1 MATTPRSERLTKSHA
16 HHSVAA
22 MNFVDRITRSPRPF
36 DADRGREIGQIFD
49 EFAPELKEVLAG
61 TGGSSPYLYSVI
73 EREAD
78 WLCEALSDTPEKA
91 LGEVLAA
98 VEGLAP
104 GNLGDGLRQAKR
116 RIAVL
121 VALADL
127 AGVWSLQEVTGA
139 LTQFADLAVDRS
151 VKMLVAAEIDR
162 GKLPGAG
169 ESDKGTAG
177 GMAVLAMGKM
187 GAAELNYSSDIDLIC
202 LFDETR
208 FEPADYADARASF
221 IRVTR
226 RLTALLSDMTTEGYV
241 FRTDLRLR
249 PDASVT
255 PVCLSMEAAERYYE
269 SVGRTWERAA
279 HIKARACAGDI
290 AAAEA
295 YLTRLTPFVWRKHL
309 DFTAIKDAHDMRLRI
324 RDHKGL
330 HGGIVLE
337 GHNIKLGAGGI
348 REIEF
353 FTQTRQIIAG
363 GRDASLR
370 ARGTVE
376 ALHRLEQKR
385 WLPADVADDLSLNYQ
400 SFREIEH
407 RLQMIGD
414 AQTHDLPKTAE
425 GFERLA
431 ALCGRD
437 LGELRRDLRTR
448 LERVAEL
455 TEGFFAPPSRASNAT
470 ELSPAAADIIS
481 RWRTYPSLR
490 SPRAVEIFE
499 RLKPEILGRLQKAA
513 RPDEALLQFDGF
525 LSGLPAGVQVFSLF
539 EANPQLIDLMVDIA
553 STAPRLARYLGRNS
567 QVFDAVIGGDFFA
580 PWPRSESLGGALGE
594 VLGDLRDYEAK
605 LDGARRWM
613 KEWHFRIG
621 VHHLRGLIGADEAG
635 AQYSALADAVLN
647 GIWPVVVQEFSSKH
661 GALPGKGAAVL
672 AMGSLGS
679 EHLTAAS
686 DLDLIVIYD
695 PDGVEFSEGRRPL
708 ATRTFYARLT
718 QALVTALGAP
728 MAEGR
733 LYEVDMRL
741 RPSGR
746 QGPVATSLES
756 FKTYQIEDAWTWE
769 HLALTRARPV
779 AGDPALGAKIDRF
792 RIRLLKDKGSPEKT
806 LADVIEMRGRL
817 ADAKPGTGEWDAKY
831 GPGRLQDLELF
842 AQTAALLAADP
853 ARNTAA
859 QLAAGARIGWFSD
872 ADRERLVA
880 AHALMSH
887 LQSATRLL
895 TSEELD
901 LELVG
906 QGATNFLMRET
917 GATDAADLARRL
929 AQAATGAAAV
939 IDAALGSVPDL
950 P

>member
-1 MATTPRSERLTKSHA
+1 MKFA
-16 HHSVAA
+16 
-22 MNFVDRITRSPRPF
+22 DRITRSPRPF
-36 DADRGREIGQIFD
+36 DADRGREIGRLFD
-49 EFAPELKEVLAG
+49 DLPPELIEVLIG

-78 WLCEALSDTPEKA
+78 WLREALSGPPEKA
-91 LGEVLAA
+91 LGKVLAA
-98 VEGLAP
+98 VEDLAP
-104 GNLGDGLRQAKR
+104 GRLGDGLRLAKR
-116 RIAVL
+116 RLSVL
-121 VALADL
+121 IALADL
-127 AGVWSLQEVTGA
+127 AGVWSLHEVTGA
-139 LTQFADLAVDRS
+139 LTQFADLAVDRC

-162 GKLPGAG
+162 GKLPGAV
-169 ESDKGTAG
+169 EADKDAAA

-226 RLTALLSDMTTEGYV
+226 RLTALLSDMTSEGYV
-241 FRTDLRLR
+241 FRCDLRLR

-279 HIKARACAGDI
+279 YIKARACAGDI
-290 AAAEA
+290 DAAAA
-295 YLTRLTPFVWRKHL
+295 YLKRLTAFVWRKHL
-309 DFTAIKDAHDMRLRI
+309 DFAAIQDAHDMRLRI
-324 RDHKGL
+324 REHKRL
-330 HGGIVLE
+330 HGSVVLD
-337 GHNIKLGAGGI
+337 GHDMKLGAGGI

-370 ARGTVE
+370 MRGTVE
-376 ALHRLEQKR
+376 GLERLAQKR
-385 WLPADVADDLSLNYQ
+385 WLPADVAQDLSLNYQ
-400 SFREIEH
+400 AHREIEH
-407 RLQMIGD
+407 RLQMIAD
-414 AQTHDLPKTAE
+414 AQTHVLPKTNE

-431 ALCGRD
+431 ALCGRGSAD
-437 LGELRRDLRTR
+437 LRRDLGAH

-455 TEGFFAPPSRASNAT
+455 TEGFFAPQSRAGAAT
-470 ELSPAAADIIS
+470 KLTPAAAEIIS

-490 SPRAVEIFE
+490 SSRAVEIFE
-499 RLKPEILGRLQKAA
+499 RLKPGILGRLQKAA

-539 EANPQLIDLMVDIA
+539 EANLQLVDLIVDIA
-553 STAPRLARYLGRNS
+553 STAPRLALYLGHNS

-580 PWPRSESLGGALGE
+580 PWPGPKALSAALGDVLGE
-594 VLGDLRDYEAK
+594 VGDYEVR
-605 LDGARRWM
+605 LDSARRWM

-621 VHHLRGLIGADEAG
+621 VHHLRGLIDADEAG
-635 AQYSALADAVLN
+635 AQYAGLADAVLN
-647 GIWPVVVQEFSSKH
+647 GIWPVVAQEFSSKH
-661 GALPGKGAAVL
+661 GAQPGRGAAVL

-695 PDGVEFSEGRRPL
+695 PGGIENSTGPRPL
-708 ATRTFYARLT
+708 AARVYYARLT
-718 QALVTALGAP
+718 QALVTALSAP

-741 RPSGR
+741 RPSWR
-746 QGPVATSLES
+746 KGPVATSLEG
-756 FKTYQIEDAWTWE
+756 FKSYQIEDAWTWE

-779 AGDPALGAKIDRF
+779 AGNRELGAEIDEF
-792 RIRLLKDKGSPEKT
+792 RVQLLSEICNHAKT
-806 LADVIEMRGRL
+806 LADVIEMRDRL
-817 ADAKPGTGEWDAKY
+817 AEANPGTGDWDAKR

-842 AQTAALLAADP
+842 AHTAALLAGDP
-853 ARNTAA
+853 ARTVAA
-859 QLAAGARIGWFSD
+859 QLAAGACIGWFSD
-872 ADRERLVA
+872 ADRQRLVA
-880 AHALMSH
+880 AHTLMSH

-895 TSEELD
+895 TSEDLD
-901 LELVG
+901 LGIVG
-906 QGATNFLMRET
+906 QGATDFF
-917 GATDAADLARRL
+917 AARNRRL
-929 AQAATGAAAV
+929 GCRRSGPPAGAGG
-939 IDAALGSVPDL
+939 DRCGGGH
-950 P
+950 